1 MSTLE
6 EFNPGTLTLA
16 PVSDGQ
22 ATSAVPNPSISP
34 YTVSI
39 IGSEPVTLASV
50 PRSAAPKPG
59 PDVIIPDVIII
70 DVPDSEPRPFAPAS
84 FGLSSRDVVTLAA
97 VGSLNFSSPFGFEQ
111 GRSSILF
118 DGGGSFGGFIDAGAR
133 DAAGPVRIE
142 SANGGLSVDAVL
154 NVVGA
159 LALLTLDQASSI
171 HVTGPVSVDEGGT
184 LAAIGIV
191 DVAGPVDIADGT
203 VDVSQSTG
211 GLDQG
216 VRFDGAAGHVV
227 LHASSRL
234 TAVDFRAGDTITVA
248 GVDAGLPFQ
257 QAAGSSTTWLL
268 GSTVEITFAG
278 DTAPGTT
285 YTAAPDGNGNTVIT
299 TSAEPA
305 APVAFSDETT
315 GVSGS
320 HGLSAAGGGGPGY
333 LRWSYLEASDDEV
346 ALATT
351 VPDVV
356 IGGAGSGTKALQ
368 VTSGHNV
375 LIGGTGSAFMVGGS
389 GDDTF
394 FADLRG
400 AQPFWDTLVDFN
412 PGDSL
417 TVWGWTAGDGL
428 RVDVSGGADGA
439 TGATLRILD
448 AGGAI
453 KGNVTFMDWAV
464 NQVVGLLRST
474 GVQPAGSYLSLTNV
488 GVYPVY
494 PSESATIT
502 V

>member
-39 IGSEPVTLASV
+39 IGSKPVTLASV

-84 FGLSSRDVVTLAA
+84 LGLSSRDVVTLAA

-154 NVVGA
+154 KVVGA

-184 LAAIGIV
+184 LAAIGNV

-227 LHASSRL
+227 RPCLEQAYSGRFQGRGYDHGGRRGCWAFHSSRRRVEDRL
-234 TAVDFRAGDTITVA
+234 APRQHGRDDLCRGYGSGDDLHRGSGREREHGHHDFGGA
-248 GVDAGLPFQ
+248 
-257 QAAGSSTTWLL
+257 
-268 GSTVEITFAG
+268 
-278 DTAPGTT
+278 
-285 YTAAPDGNGNTVIT
+285 
-299 TSAEPA
+299 A

-320 HGLSAAGGGGPGY
+320 HGLSAAGAAGRGTCAGPIWRRAMTR
-333 LRWSYLEASDDEV
+333 LPWRPPFPTWS
-346 ALATT
+346 
-351 VPDVV
+351 
-356 IGGAGSGTKALQ
+356 
-368 VTSGHNV
+368 
-375 LIGGTGSAFMVGGS
+375 SAAPG
-389 GDDTF
+389 
-394 FADLRG
+394 RG
-400 AQPFWDTLVDFN
+400 
-412 PGDSL
+412 
-417 TVWGWTAGDGL
+417 
-428 RVDVSGGADGA
+428 R
-439 TGATLRILD
+439 R
-448 AGGAI
+448 
-453 KGNVTFMDWAV
+453 
-464 NQVVGLLRST
+464 RSR
-474 GVQPAGSYLSLTNV
+474 
-488 GVYPVY
+488 
-494 PSESATIT
+494 
-502 V
+502 